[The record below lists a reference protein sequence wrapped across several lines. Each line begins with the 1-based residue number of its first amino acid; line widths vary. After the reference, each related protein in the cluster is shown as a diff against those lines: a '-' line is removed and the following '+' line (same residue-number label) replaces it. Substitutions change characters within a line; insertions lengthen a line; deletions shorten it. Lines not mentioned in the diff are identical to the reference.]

1 MLKFN
6 SSRLKIDRTLIF
18 LVLGLSIFGIL
29 MIFNASSVTA
39 TENFGNKFY
48 FVRLQILWVLL
59 GLTVMT
65 ITSKINYH
73 HWRKISPPLFLISV
87 SFLILVLIPGIGVK
101 VMGGRRWLSF
111 AGFSFPIQPAELA
124 KISTILYLATFLE
137 KKRKFLHFLV
147 ILGLLSFLLILEPDL
162 GTAVILTASAFVV
175 YFLSGG
181 RLTEMLLTLFLGLVG
196 GAILIVT
203 SPYRM
208 SRLQVFLNPN
218 LDPQGQSYHLRQVL
232 LALGSGGFWGRGIGQ
247 SRQKFLFLP
256 EAATDSI
263 FAIVGEELGFIGSVA
278 IVSVFLILM
287 FIGLK
292 IASEAP
298 DKFGQVLAGGIT
310 SMIFLQA
317 FLNLAATVSLVPLT
331 GVPLPFLS
339 YGGSFLLVVF
349 WGIGILLNVWK
360 SGARSRK

>member
-1 MLKFN
+1 
-6 SSRLKIDRTLIF
+6 
-18 LVLGLSIFGIL
+18 
-29 MIFNASSVTA
+29 
-39 TENFGNKFY
+39 
-48 FVRLQILWVLL
+48 
-59 GLTVMT
+59 
-65 ITSKINYH
+65 
-73 HWRKISPPLFLISV
+73 
-87 SFLILVLIPGIGVK
+87 
-101 VMGGRRWLSF
+101 
-111 AGFSFPIQPAELA
+111 
-124 KISTILYLATFLE
+124 
-137 KKRKFLHFLV
+137 
-147 ILGLLSFLLILEPDL
+147 LLSFLLILEPDL

>member
-6 SSRLKIDRTLIF
+6 SLGIKIDRILIF

-29 MIFNASSVTA
+29 MIFDASSVTA
-39 TENFGNKFY
+39 TENFGDKFY
-48 FVRLQILWVLL
+48 FARLQTFWVLL
-59 GLTVMT
+59 GLMVMT

-73 HWRKISPPLFLISV
+73 HWRKISLPLFLISCI
-87 SFLILVLIPGIGVK
+87 FLILVLIPGIGVK
-101 VMGGRRWLSF
+101 VMGGKRWLSF
-111 AGFSFPIQPAELA
+111 AGFSFQPAELA
-124 KISTILYLATFLE
+124 KLSTILYLATFLE
-137 KKRKFLHFLV
+137 KRNKFFHFLCL
-147 ILGLLSFLLILEPDL
+147 LGFLSFLLILEPDL
-162 GTAVILTASAFVV
+162 GTTIILATSALVV

-181 RLTEMLLTLFLGLVG
+181 SLAEILLASLLGLIG
-196 GAILIVT
+196 GAFFIFT

-208 SRLQVFLNPN
+208 SRLKVFLNPEI
-218 LDPQGQSYHLRQVL
+218 DPTGSSYHLRQML

-263 FAIVGEELGFIGSVA
+263 FAIIGEELGFIGSVA
-278 IVSVFLILM
+278 TTSVFLILM

-292 IASEAP
+292 IASDAP
-298 DKFGQVLAGGIT
+298 DKFGQVLAGGIV

-339 YGGSFLLVVF
+339 YGGSFLFVVF
-349 WGIGILLNVWK
+349 WGIGILLNIWK
-360 SGARSRK
+360 SGVRSRK